1 MGIDDLKRSRQQYK
15 TTKGGSIMKT
25 AKMIVVGLV
34 SLGFLLAGAGQ
45 AISAEK
51 YSGFLGEYP
60 QFQADKD
67 RKGALIYYAPGI
79 EIKNYTKI
87 MIYPIEIFISKD
99 SKYKGIK
106 PDELKEISD
115 SFVAALINELEPDY
129 PVVSK
134 PGPGVLGLRF
144 AITNVHL
151 KKAKLRVLNFTPV
164 GAVVRAGQ
172 AATGN
177 NIALAD
183 ATIEFEMIDLM
194 TYKRLGAMV
203 DRYSAEPGKKKKD
216 ETSWKKIKKVLNFYA
231 KRFRAAMD
239 KQHGR

>member
-1 MGIDDLKRSRQQYK
+1 MKAAKR
-15 TTKGGSIMKT
+15 
-25 AKMIVVGLV
+25 IVVGLV

-51 YSGFLGEYP
+51 YSGFLGDYP

-67 RKGALIYYAPGI
+67 RKGSLVYYAPGV
-79 EIKNYTKI
+79 EIKNYNKVL
-87 MIYPIEIFISKD
+87 IYPIEIFIAPD
-99 SKYKGIK
+99 SKYKGVK
-106 PDELKEISD
+106 PDELKAIAD
-115 SFVAALINELEPDY
+115 SFAAAIIDELEPEY

-144 AITNVHL
+144 AITNVYT
-151 KKAKLRVLNFTPV
+151 KKAKLRLLNFTPV
-164 GAVVRAGQ
+164 GAVARAGK

-183 ATIEFEMIDLM
+183 ATIEFEMIDLQ
-194 TYKRLGAMV
+194 TFERLGAIV
-203 DRYSAEPGKKKKD
+203 DRFSAEPGKKKKD
-216 ETSWKKIKKVLNFYA
+216 ETTWKGVNKTLTFYA